1 MTPDPAEAAGARHIR
16 TPPKEMH
23 GTAPFNLQGTA
34 TASGPQFFLLR
45 VGRGLRLQGIGSL
58 NEGMI
63 FIPSLTAETD
73 RIDALHAI
81 DGAFNAVLGLS
92 VLGLLVAQYLL

>member
-1 MTPDPAEAAGARHIR
+1 M
-16 TPPKEMH
+16 
-23 GTAPFNLQGTA
+23 
-34 TASGPQFFLLR
+34 
-45 VGRGLRLQGIGSL
+45 RLQKIGYL
-58 NEGMI
+58 NEGMK
-63 FIPSLTAETD
+63 FIPFLAAEID

>member
-1 MTPDPAEAAGARHIR
+1 MAPHCSCR
-16 TPPKEMH
+16 KE
-23 GTAPFNLQGTA
+23 
-34 TASGPQFFLLR
+34 PQQHPSHNFFLLR
-45 VGRGLRLQGIGSL
+45 VGRGLRVQRIGSL
-58 NEGMI
+58 NEGMK
-63 FIPSLTAETD
+63 FIPFLAAEID